1 MTIQEQRLVC
11 GEVAE
16 RTGPAPARSKPI
28 SLYEFGSHEKVV
40 RRIQRPFAKYFQNAS
55 PVLDIGCGRG
65 IFLEI
70 LTGAGISVVGLDHSD
85 EAVGYCQRK
94 GFEVHQED
102 ARSYLARTKQQFGGI
117 FCSHV
122 IEHLAYDDAMDLIAL
137 CHAALRPGGVL
148 LLVTPNPLDIAVI
161 SEIFWL
167 DPTHVRPYPTEL
179 LKSMVENA
187 GMRVALTRHFL
198 GDWHLIGR
206 RHLVGYCLRK
216 LLLGRYYGK
225 PNALVL
231 ARKNGNSD

>member
-1 MTIQEQRLVC
+1 MTIEEQRLVS
-11 GEVAE
+11 GDVAKP
-16 RTGPAPARSKPI
+16 RRPRVPSKPI
-28 SLYEFGSHEKVV
+28 SLYEFGSDEKVV
-40 RRIQRPFAKYFQNAS
+40 RRIQRPFAKHFQNAS

-70 LTGAGISVVGLDHSD
+70 LAAAGISAVGLDHSD

-102 ARSYLARTKQQFGGI
+102 ARSYLTRKEHQFGGI

-122 IEHLAYDDAMDLIAL
+122 IEHLSYNDAMELIEL
-137 CHAALRPGGVL
+137 CHAAIRPGGVL
-148 LLVTPNPLDIAVI
+148 LLVTPNSLDLAVI

-167 DPTHVRPYPTEL
+167 DPTHVRPYPTRL
-179 LKSMVENA
+179 LKSMVESA
-187 GMRVALTRHFL
+187 GMHVTLTRHFL

-206 RHLVGYCLRK
+206 RHLAGYCLRK
-216 LLLGRYYGK
+216 LLLGRYYGS

-231 ARKNGNSD
+231 ARKNDGSD